1 MVSGRVFLQSSPDTK
16 GKAKRKSNEKR
27 NNIDKDRRFDTGY
40 DNSPSRTAW
49 VNSRG
54 GSPIPFGKDAFLP
67 STILLDPWFPVEE
80 PHLANWISITEN
92 HFSKS
97 CLFGI
102 EGHIIAFGNLAFAVR
117 ELRCFITGD
126 SCIRQPLDQEEG
138 YGENDEGRDQ
148 EEQDTL
154 YCVF

>member
-40 DNSPSRTAW
+40 DNSPSCTAW

-54 GSPIPFGKDAFLP
+54 SSPIPFGKDAFQP
-67 STILLDPWFPVEE
+67 STILLDPWFPVEI
-80 PHLANWISITEN
+80 PSQTRRV
-92 HFSKS
+92 
-97 CLFGI
+97 
-102 EGHIIAFGNLAFAVR
+102 AFAVR